1 MYRMYC
7 VSDKNY
13 LKDFNMLLNDN
24 IIDCFLD
31 ESDKKEAESA
41 KPAEFEKMVAE
52 VITQSQRIQLKEKP
66 VKKPKKLKR

>member
-1 MYRMYC
+1 MYC
-7 VSDKNY
+7 VSDKDY

-41 KPAEFEKMVAE
+41 KPGEFEKMVAE
-52 VITQSQRIQLKEKP
+52 VIAQSQRMQLNEKP
-66 VKKPKKLKR
+66 LKKPKKLKR